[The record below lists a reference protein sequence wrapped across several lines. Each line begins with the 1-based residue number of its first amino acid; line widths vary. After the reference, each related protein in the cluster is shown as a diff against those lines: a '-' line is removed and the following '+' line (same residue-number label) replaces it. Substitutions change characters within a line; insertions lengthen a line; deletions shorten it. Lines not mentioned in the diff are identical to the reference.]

1 MDRAGKVRR
10 EIVMDDESDCGCGR
24 SQKPREFDA
33 KAAFEQLSRKI
44 EKLGDVVAQYMSRR
58 EAQPLRGA
66 RGVAVE
72 GAEAVKFAEA
82 VARIV
87 GGTPVAVGD
96 FPECCLVGRRSPNG
110 SIGWFCTGVLV
121 HPRIAL
127 TAGHCFSRRNRA
139 NIIALRAEDED
150 KLQSAELLTVRK
162 MVPHP
167 QFGVTGFNDIS
178 VMVLRKPATVAPVP
192 IATEAQTK
200 AATETT
206 LVGFGNDDI
215 LSTRG
220 FGIKRQV
227 KVPITHI
234 QSGAVDL
241 DDAEQELGFES
252 DLEFVAGGMG
262 FDSCNGDSGGPAYI
276 EVGGKRM
283 VAGLTSR
290 ATETAR
296 NPCGEGGIYTRVDM
310 NLDFVRSVAAS
321 AGINL

>member
-1 MDRAGKVRR
+1 MNREGNVRR
-10 EIVMDDESDCGCGR
+10 EKPMEDSDCDCGR
-24 SQKPREFDA
+24 SHKRAEFDP
-33 KAAFEQLSRKI
+33 KAAFEQLSRKVDQ
-44 EKLGDVVAQYMSRR
+44 LGDVLAQYMTRR

-66 RGVAVE
+66 RSIAVE
-72 GAEAVKFAEA
+72 GTEAVKFAEA
-82 VARIV
+82 VKRIV
-87 GGTPVAVGD
+87 GGTPVQPGE
-96 FPECCLVGRRSPNG
+96 FPECCLVGRRSANG

-127 TAGHCFSRRNRA
+127 TAGHCFNRRNRA

-150 KLQSAELLTVRK
+150 KLQNAELLSVRK

-167 QFGVTGFNDIS
+167 QYGVTGLNDIS
-178 VMVLRKPATVAPVP
+178 VLVLRRAATTAPVP
-192 IATEAQTK
+192 IATEAQTS
-200 AATETT
+200 AGTETI
-206 LVGFGNDDI
+206 LVGFGNDDV

-227 KVPITHI
+227 RVPITHI
-234 QSGAVDL
+234 QSGGVDL

-252 DLEFVAGGMG
+252 DLEFVAGGLG

-276 EVGGKRM
+276 EVGGKRL

-296 NPCGEGGIYTRVDM
+296 NPCGEGGIYTRVDK
-310 NLDFVRSVAAS
+310 NLDFVKSVAAS
-321 AGINL
+321 AGITL